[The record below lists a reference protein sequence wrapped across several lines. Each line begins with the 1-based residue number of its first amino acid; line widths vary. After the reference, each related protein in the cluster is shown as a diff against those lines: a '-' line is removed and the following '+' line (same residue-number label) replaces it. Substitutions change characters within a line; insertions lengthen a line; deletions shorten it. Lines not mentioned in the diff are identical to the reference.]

1 MSEQELARRE
11 DIIARLYAALDSK
24 MHEIEERIGAHS
36 QTGEGASAADGERDA
51 RTLTALAR
59 LLEKL
64 DELKLPDNE
73 ADSGEASGKE
83 RDAEQIRDEI
93 AGRLE
98 RMLKAGPDRET
109 AGNTGT

>member
-1 MSEQELARRE
+1 VSESERARRE
-11 DIIARLYAALDSK
+11 DIVARLYAALDSK
-24 MHEIEERIGAHS
+24 MHEIEERIGVNGQA
-36 QTGEGASAADGERDA
+36 GAEVSAADAERDA

-73 ADSGEASGKE
+73 ADSGETSGKE

-98 RMLKAGPDRET
+98 RMLKAGS
-109 AGNTGT
+109 